1 MLFIVFFESLALQR
15 LLLAKHQPQHK
26 YNEVRSSYGDILLS
40 IADFRIAGKEIS
52 GSSRNVNKQ
61 QAIWKKNGLPTDP
74 GQSVPQAD
82 HNKNHLS
89 SLYYSFL
96 SQRICYRQLLFYIF
110 TLQECTACRLQ
121 TMHFLF
127 IFANNLNYFLSS
139 IPRSSRPFRILFMA
153 AVISASSSVLSF
165 ARNTIE

>member
-61 QAIWKKNGLPTDP
+61 GANVSPVD
-74 GQSVPQAD
+74 
-82 HNKNHLS
+82 
-89 SLYYSFL
+89 FL
-96 SQRICYRQLLFYIF
+96 IF
-110 TLQECTACRLQ
+110 
-121 TMHFLF
+121 F
-127 IFANNLNYFLSS
+127 ITKVF
-139 IPRSSRPFRILFMA
+139 
-153 AVISASSSVLSF
+153 
-165 ARNTIE
+165 

>member
-61 QAIWKKNGLPTDP
+61 GQREP
-74 GQSVPQAD
+74 GRFLDYQ
-82 HNKNHLS
+82 
-89 SLYYSFL
+89 SFL
-96 SQRICYRQLLFYIF
+96 VVLKYQILNQIAAS
-110 TLQECTACRLQ
+110 TTAIKA
-121 TMHFLF
+121 T
-127 IFANNLNYFLSS
+127 
-139 IPRSSRPFRILFMA
+139 P
-153 AVISASSSVLSF
+153 SA
-165 ARNTIE
+165 

>member
-61 QAIWKKNGLPTDP
+61 DRKSTRLN
-74 GQSVPQAD
+74 
-82 HNKNHLS
+82 S
-89 SLYYSFL
+89 SHS
-96 SQRICYRQLLFYIF
+96 
-110 TLQECTACRLQ
+110 T
-121 TMHFLF
+121 
-127 IFANNLNYFLSS
+127 
-139 IPRSSRPFRILFMA
+139 SSRMPS
-153 AVISASSSVLSF
+153 SA
-165 ARNTIE
+165 

>member
-61 QAIWKKNGLPTDP
+61 GQREP
-74 GQSVPQAD
+74 GRFLDFLHYQ
-82 HNKNHLS
+82 
-89 SLYYSFL
+89 SFL
-96 SQRICYRQLLFYIF
+96 VVLKYQILNQIAAS
-110 TLQECTACRLQ
+110 TTAIKA
-121 TMHFLF
+121 M
-127 IFANNLNYFLSS
+127 
-139 IPRSSRPFRILFMA
+139 P
-153 AVISASSSVLSF
+153 SA
-165 ARNTIE
+165 